1 MGLQTPIEQVPNIG
15 KFYAKRLHQL
25 KITTIEDL
33 VHHYPFRYENLGKP
47 AQISEISLGGTNSA
61 TGEVWEIRNVRT
73 RFGKNLTLATVND
86 GIASIEV
93 VWFNQP
99 FLTKVIKT
107 GSKISLAGRVDLFS
121 HRASFINPEYELID
135 SKTGGKSLHTQG
147 LVPVYPET
155 AGVSSKW
162 LRSKIMTLLP
172 SVLPKIED
180 PLPSDTLKSQSLI
193 PKRQALWQIH
203 FPTDENQIKEAGKR
217 LSFEELFMSQL
228 MALERKSAW
237 EANQKGFKMNV
248 QQEKTLS
255 LIDSLPFSLT
265 GAQRKVIREILNDI
279 SKGKPM
285 NRLLQGD
292 VGSGKTVVAA
302 IAAYIVFL
310 NGYQSALMAP
320 TEILALQHFK
330 TFNSVLKPLGVRIS
344 LRTSSTKKD
353 EPFDILIGTHALLG
367 RGAGFKKLA
376 FVVIDEQ
383 HRFGVEQRAQ
393 LRHKGKTPHVL
404 TMTATP
410 IPRSLALTLYG
421 DLEVS
426 SLDELPKNRKIVK
439 TFVVPPEKRARAYQ
453 FIRDNISKGRQVF
466 IIFPFIEPSETL
478 TSVKAAKAEYEY
490 LQKEI
495 FPDLSIGLLHGRLKS
510 EDKKDVLERFSQ
522 NKLNILVSTPIVE
535 VGIDIPNA
543 TIMLIE
549 GAERFGLASLHQLR
563 GRVGRGA
570 EQSYCFFFSESSSR
584 NALERLSALEK
595 YHLGLKLAEIDLKMR
610 GPGQIYG
617 TAQSGIQSFK
627 IASLADLPLI
637 NATKQEAIKIFS
649 SRAIDKLTALSS
661 AVKKQ
666 SLVPPD

>member
-1 MGLQTPIEQVPNIG
+1 MSLQAPIEQVPSVG
-15 KFYAKRLHQL
+15 KFYANRLHRL
-25 KITTIEDL
+25 KISTIEDL
-33 VHHYPFRYENLGKP
+33 VYHYPFRYENLGIATP
-47 AQISEISLGGTNSA
+47 ISEIGLGGPNSA
-61 TGEVWEIRNVRT
+61 AGEVWQIRNVRT

-86 GIASIEV
+86 GTASIEA

-99 FLTKVIKT
+99 FLTKVIKA

-121 HRASFINPEYELID
+121 HRVSFINPEYELID
-135 SKTGGKSLHTQG
+135 AKARKKSLHTQG

-162 LRSKIMTLLP
+162 LRSKIMSLLP
-172 SVLPKIED
+172 AILPKIED
-180 PLPSDTLKSQSLI
+180 PLPSSTLKSQNLI
-193 PKRQALWQIH
+193 PKRQAIWQIH
-203 FPTDENQIKEAGKR
+203 FPTDENQINEAKKR
-217 LSFEELFMSQL
+217 LSFEELLISQL
-228 MALERKSAW
+228 IGLDRKNAW
-237 EANQKGFKMNV
+237 EKNQKGFKMSV
-248 QQEKTLS
+248 TQEKLLS
-255 LIDSLPFSLT
+255 LIGSLPFSLT
-265 GAQRKVIREILNDI
+265 DAQRRVIKEILDDI
-279 SKGKPM
+279 SKEKPM

-302 IAAYIVFL
+302 AAAYSVFL

-330 TFNSVLKPLGVRIS
+330 TFSSVLKPLGVKVS
-344 LRTSSTKKD
+344 LRTSSTKNN
-353 EPFDILIGTHALLG
+353 EPFDILVGTHALINH
-367 RGAGFKKLA
+367 GAVFKKLA
-376 FVVIDEQ
+376 FAVIDEQ
-383 HRFGVEQRAQ
+383 HRFGVEQRAR

-426 SLDELPKNRKIVK
+426 SLDELPKDRKIVK
-439 TFVVPPEKRARAYQ
+439 TFVVPPEKRVSAYQ
-453 FIRDNISKGRQVF
+453 FIRDNISKGRQAF

-478 TSVKAAKAEYEY
+478 SSVKAAKKEYEY
-490 LQKEI
+490 LKKEV
-495 FPDLSIGLLHGRLKS
+495 FPDLSIGLLHGRLKLA
-510 EDKKDVLERFSQ
+510 EKKDVLERFSQ

-570 EQSYCFFFSESSSR
+570 EQSYCFLFSESSSP
-584 NALERLSALEK
+584 NVLQRLSALEK

-610 GPGQIYG
+610 GPGEIYG
-617 TAQSGIQSFK
+617 TAQSGIPSFK
-627 IASLADLPLI
+627 IASLTDLPLI
-637 NATKQEAIKIFS
+637 KATREEAVKLFN
-649 SRAIDKLTALSS
+649 SREIEKLTVLKSE
-661 AVKKQ
+661 VKRQ

>member
-1 MGLQTPIEQVPNIG
+1 M
-15 KFYAKRLHQL
+15 RLHRL
-25 KITTIEDL
+25 KITTVEDL

-47 AQISEISLGGTNSA
+47 AQISEISLGGLNSA
-61 TGEVWEIRNVRT
+61 TGKVWAIRNVRT
-73 RFGKNLTLATVND
+73 RFGKNLTLATVTD
-86 GIASIEV
+86 GSASIEV

-107 GSKISLAGRVDLFS
+107 GSEISLAGRVDLFS
-121 HRASFINPEYELID
+121 HRASFINPEYELVD

-147 LVPVYPET
+147 MVPVYPET

-162 LRSKIMTLLP
+162 LRSKIMNLLP
-172 SVLPKIED
+172 NVLPKIED
-180 PLPSDTLKSQSLI
+180 PLPSGTLKNHRLI

-203 FPTDENQIKEAGKR
+203 FPTNENQIEEAKKR
-217 LSFEELFMSQL
+217 LSFEELLISQL
-228 MALERKSAW
+228 MALERKRAW
-237 EANQKGFKMNV
+237 EKNQKGLRINIP
-248 QQEKTLS
+248 QEKTLS

-265 GAQRKVIREILNDI
+265 EAQRKVIKEILDDI
-279 SKGKPM
+279 SKDKPM

-302 IAAYIVFL
+302 VAAYIVFL

-330 TFNSVLKPLGVRIS
+330 TLNSILKPLGVRVS

-353 EPFDILIGTHALLG
+353 EPFDILIGTHALIA

-376 FVVIDEQ
+376 FAAIDEQ
-383 HRFGVEQRAQ
+383 HRFGVEQRAR
-393 LRHKGKTPHVL
+393 LRHKGQTPHIL

-426 SLDELPKNRKIVK
+426 SLDELPKNRKTVK

-453 FIRDNISKGRQVF
+453 FIGDNISKGRQAF

-495 FPDLSIGLLHGRLKS
+495 FPDLSIGLLHGQLKS

-563 GRVGRGA
+563 GRVGRGI
-570 EQSYCFFFSESSSR
+570 EQSYCFLFSESSSR

-610 GPGQIYG
+610 GPGEIYG
-617 TAQSGIQSFK
+617 TAQSGIPSFK
-627 IASLADLPLI
+627 IASLTDLPLI
-637 NATKQEAIKIFS
+637 KATKQEAIKIFS

-661 AVKKQ
+661 EVEKQ

>member
-15 KFYAKRLHQL
+15 RSYAMRLHRL

-47 AQISEISLGGTNSA
+47 AQISEISLGGTNSVS
-61 TGEVWEIRNVRT
+61 GEVWEIRNVRT
-73 RFGKNLTLATVND
+73 RFGKNLTFATVND
-86 GIASIEV
+86 GSASIEV

-107 GSKISLAGRVDLFS
+107 GSEISLAGRVDLFS
-121 HRASFINPEYELID
+121 HRTSFINPEYELID
-135 SKTGGKSLHTQG
+135 SKTGGKSLHTRG

-162 LRSKIMTLLP
+162 LRSKIMNLLP
-172 SVLPKIED
+172 NVLPKIED
-180 PLPSDTLKSQSLI
+180 PLPSGTLKSHSLV
-193 PKRQALWQIH
+193 PKKQALWQIH
-203 FPTDENQIKEAGKR
+203 FPTDENQVEEAKKR
-217 LSFEELFMSQL
+217 LSFEELLISQL
-228 MALERKSAW
+228 MALGRKKAW
-237 EANQKGFKMNV
+237 EKNQKGLRMNIP
-248 QQEKTLS
+248 QEKTLS

-265 GAQRKVIREILNDI
+265 EAQRKVIKEILDDI
-279 SKGKPM
+279 SENKPM

-320 TEILALQHFK
+320 TEILAFQHFK
-330 TFNSVLKPLGVRIS
+330 TLNSVLKPLGVRVS
-344 LRTSSTKKD
+344 LRTSSVKKD
-353 EPFDILIGTHALLG
+353 EPFDILIGTHALIA
-367 RGAGFKKLA
+367 REAGFKKLA
-376 FVVIDEQ
+376 LVVIDEQ
-383 HRFGVEQRAQ
+383 HRFGVEQRAK
-393 LRHKGKTPHVL
+393 LRHKGKAPHVL
-404 TMTATP
+404 AMTATP
-410 IPRSLALTLYG
+410 IPRSLALALYG

-453 FIRDNISKGRQVF
+453 FIRDNISKGRQAF

-478 TSVKAAKAEYEY
+478 TSVKAARQEYEY

-495 FPDLSIGLLHGRLKS
+495 FPDLSIGLLHGRLKLVG
-510 EDKKDVLERFSQ
+510 KKDVLERFSQ

-563 GRVGRGA
+563 GRVGRGI
-570 EQSYCFFFSESSSR
+570 EQSYCFLFSESSSR

-595 YHLGLKLAEIDLKMR
+595 YHLGLKLAEIDLKIR

-617 TAQSGIQSFK
+617 TAQSGIPSFK

-637 NATKQEAIKIFS
+637 KATKKEAIKIFS

-661 AVKKQ
+661 EVKKQ

>member
-1 MGLQTPIEQVPNIG
+1 MDLQTPIEQVPNIG
-15 KFYAKRLHQL
+15 KSYAMRLHRL

-47 AQISEISLGGTNSA
+47 AQISEISLGGTNSVA
-61 TGEVWEIRNVRT
+61 GEVWEIRNVRT

-86 GIASIEV
+86 GSTSIEV

-107 GSKISLAGRVDLFS
+107 GSEISLAGRVDLFS
-121 HRASFINPEYELID
+121 HRASFINPAYELID

-147 LVPVYPET
+147 LVPVYSET

-162 LRSKIMTLLP
+162 LRSKIMNLLP
-172 SVLPKIED
+172 DVLPKIED
-180 PLPSDTLKSQSLI
+180 PLPSATLQNQNLI
-193 PKRQALWQIH
+193 PKKQALWQIH
-203 FPTDENQIKEAGKR
+203 FPTDENQIEEAKKR
-217 LSFEELFMSQL
+217 LSFEELLISQL
-228 MALERKSAW
+228 MALERKRAW
-237 EANQKGFKMNV
+237 EKNQKGFKMNV
-248 QQEKTLS
+248 PQEKTLS
-255 LIDSLPFSLT
+255 LIESLPFSLT
-265 GAQRKVIREILNDI
+265 EAQGKVIREILDDI
-279 SKGKPM
+279 SKDKPM

-302 IAAYIVFL
+302 IASYIVFL

-320 TEILALQHFK
+320 TEILAFQHFK
-330 TFNSVLKPLGVRIS
+330 TLNSILKPLGVRVS
-344 LRTSSTKKD
+344 LRTSSVKKD
-353 EPFDILIGTHALLG
+353 EPFDTLIGTHALIAQ
-367 RGAGFKKLA
+367 GAGFKKLA

-383 HRFGVEQRAQ
+383 HRFGVEQRAK

-439 TFVVPPEKRARAYQ
+439 TFVVPPEKRTRAYQ
-453 FIRDNISKGRQVF
+453 FIRDNISKKRQAF

-478 TSVKAAKAEYEY
+478 TSVKAARQEYEY

-495 FPDLSIGLLHGRLKS
+495 FPELSIGLLHGRLKS
-510 EDKKDVLERFSQ
+510 EDKKEVLERFSQ

-570 EQSYCFFFSESSSR
+570 EQSYCFLFSESSSR

-595 YHLGLKLAEIDLKMR
+595 YHLGLKLAEIDLKIR

-617 TAQSGIQSFK
+617 TAQSGIPSFK
-627 IASLADLPLI
+627 IASLADLSLVK
-637 NATKQEAIKIFS
+637 ATKQEAIKIFS
-649 SRAIDKLTALSS
+649 TREIDKLTALRSE
-661 AVKKQ
+661 VKKQ

>member
-15 KFYAKRLHQL
+15 RSYAMRLHRL

-47 AQISEISLGGTNSA
+47 AQISEISLGGTNSVA
-61 TGEVWEIRNVRT
+61 GKVWEIRNVRT

-86 GIASIEV
+86 GSASIEV

-107 GSKISLAGRVDLFS
+107 GSEISLAGRVDLFS
-121 HRASFINPEYELID
+121 HRTSFINPEYELID
-135 SKTGGKSLHTQG
+135 SKTGGKSLHTRG

-162 LRSKIMTLLP
+162 LRSKIMNLLP
-172 SVLPKIED
+172 NVLPKIED
-180 PLPSDTLKSQSLI
+180 PLPSGTLKSHSLI
-193 PKRQALWQIH
+193 PKKQALWQIH
-203 FPTDENQIKEAGKR
+203 FPTDENQVEEAKKR
-217 LSFEELFMSQL
+217 LSFEELLISQL
-228 MALERKSAW
+228 MALERKRAW
-237 EANQKGFKMNV
+237 EKNQRGLRMNIP
-248 QQEKTLS
+248 QEKTLS

-265 GAQRKVIREILNDI
+265 GAQRKVIKEILDDI
-279 SKGKPM
+279 SKNKPM

-330 TFNSVLKPLGVRIS
+330 TLNSVLKPLGVRVS
-344 LRTSSTKKD
+344 LRTSSVKKD
-353 EPFDILIGTHALLG
+353 APFDILIGTHALIA
-367 RGAGFKKLA
+367 REAGFKKLA
-376 FVVIDEQ
+376 LVVIDEQ
-383 HRFGVEQRAQ
+383 HRFGVEQRAK
-393 LRHKGKTPHVL
+393 LRHKGKAPHVL
-404 TMTATP
+404 AMTATP
-410 IPRSLALTLYG
+410 IPRSLALALYG

-453 FIRDNISKGRQVF
+453 FIRDSISKGRQAF

-478 TSVKAAKAEYEY
+478 TSVTVANAEYEY

-495 FPDLSIGLLHGRLKS
+495 FPDLSIGLLHGRLKLVG
-510 EDKKDVLERFSQ
+510 KKAVLERFSQ

-570 EQSYCFFFSESSSR
+570 EQSYCFLFSDSSSR

-637 NATKQEAIKIFS
+637 NATKQEAIKIFG
-649 SRAIDKLTALSS
+649 SRAADKLTALSS
-661 AVKKQ
+661 EIKKQ
-666 SLVPPD
+666 SLVPTD

>member
-15 KFYAKRLHQL
+15 KSYAMRLHRL

-33 VHHYPFRYENLGKP
+33 VHHYPSRYENLGKP
-47 AQISEISLGGTNSA
+47 AQISEISLGGLKSA
-61 TGEVWEIRNVRT
+61 TGKVWEIRNVRT

-86 GIASIEV
+86 GSASIEV

-107 GSKISLAGRVDLFS
+107 GSEVSLAGRVDLFS

-135 SKTGGKSLHTQG
+135 SKTGGESLHTRG

-162 LRSKIMTLLP
+162 LRSKIINLLP
-172 SVLPKIED
+172 NVLPKIED
-180 PLPSDTLKSQSLI
+180 PLPGGTLKSHSLV
-193 PKRQALWQIH
+193 PKKQALWQIH
-203 FPTDENQIKEAGKR
+203 FPTDENQVEEAKKR
-217 LSFEELFMSQL
+217 LSFEELLISQL
-228 MALERKSAW
+228 MALERKRAW
-237 EANQKGFKMNV
+237 EKNQKGLRMNIP
-248 QQEKTLS
+248 QEKTLS
-255 LIDSLPFSLT
+255 LIDSFPFSLT
-265 GAQRKVIREILNDI
+265 EAQRKVIKEILDDI
-279 SKGKPM
+279 SKDKPM

-330 TFNSVLKPLGVRIS
+330 TLNSVLRPLGVRVS
-344 LRTSSTKKD
+344 LRTSSVKKD
-353 EPFDILIGTHALLG
+353 EPFDILIGTHALIA

-376 FVVIDEQ
+376 FAVIDEQ
-383 HRFGVEQRAQ
+383 HRFGVEQRAK
-393 LRHKGKTPHVL
+393 LRHKGKTPHIL

-453 FIRDNISKGRQVF
+453 FIRDNISKGRQAF

-510 EDKKDVLERFSQ
+510 ADKKDVLERFSQ

-563 GRVGRGA
+563 GRVGRGI
-570 EQSYCFFFSESSSR
+570 EQSYCFLFSESSSR

-595 YHLGLKLAEIDLKMR
+595 YHLGLKLAEIDLKIR

-617 TAQSGIQSFK
+617 TAQSGIPSFK

-637 NATKQEAIKIFS
+637 KATKQEAIKIFG
-649 SRAIDKLTALSS
+649 SRAADKLTALSS
-661 AVKKQ
+661 EVKKQ